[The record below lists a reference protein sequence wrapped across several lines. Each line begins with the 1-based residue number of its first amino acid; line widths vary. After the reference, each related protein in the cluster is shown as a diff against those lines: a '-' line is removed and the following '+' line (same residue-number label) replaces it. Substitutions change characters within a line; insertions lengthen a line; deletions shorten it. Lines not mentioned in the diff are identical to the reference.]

1 MALNPKMA
9 NLLKLDSDGYA
20 YGELTSV
27 TLIDADD
34 NDFGKEQF
42 QFDFTA
48 SATMKPIILKIW
60 TGLTLSGLKHGDGK
74 DRQYNKLTKLLLQLG
89 SINESELITA
99 YAEGKEL
106 PLNLDT
112 LIGTKVKFR
121 PLKTAKS
128 KGLSQIDL
136 STLEVLK

>member
-1 MALNPKMA
+1 MVLNPKMG
-9 NLLKLDSDGYA
+9 NQLKIDADGYA

-27 TLIDADD
+27 TLVDD

-74 DRQYNKLTKLLLQLG
+74 NRDYNKLTKLLLQLG

-99 YAEGKEL
+99 YAEGKDI
-106 PLNLDT
+106 PITLDS
-112 LIGTKVKFR
+112 LIGTKVKFK
-121 PLKTAKS
+121 PLKSAKS

-136 STLEVLK
+136 STLEVVK